1 MFVMTTLGQ
10 LTDQLPGAINQRE
23 LFNCLPEGSFCVLF
37 RGLKVSKKVFFQRR
51 TPNIHHLVQGCFMWK
66 SECKTKSCNEDEEII
81 RRSCGLHTNRRWK
94 NLKSKLHWPSFFL
107 PTDDI
112 WQYGPDDV
120 ARWRRLKESWCCSN
134 TIGFFFSV
142 TSF

>member
-23 LFNCLPEGSFCVLF
+23 LFNCLPEGSFRVLF
-37 RGLKVSKKVFFQRR
+37 RGLKVSKKVFFFSAEHPIYI
-51 TPNIHHLVQGCFMWK
+51 TLFKDV
-66 SECKTKSCNEDEEII
+66 
-81 RRSCGLHTNRRWK
+81 SCGNLNAKQNQAMKMKRLLGDHVGCTQIGDEK

-112 WQYGPDDV
+112 
-120 ARWRRLKESWCCSN
+120 
-134 TIGFFFSV
+134 
-142 TSF
+142 